1 MIYVPKYLWAKTV
14 KDLDNWKCAFC
25 GDESRL
31 EAHHIRQKTLSPEL
45 ETDLE
50 NGITLCHSCHYAAHG
65 GNYQTRTHGAAMQPF
80 KSDPALVGAFIR
92 DYADTRIVLEIP
104 HTMMTKIK
112 AHAEQRG
119 ESLNGFICRAIEN
132 QLKQD
137 EQTNY

>member
-1 MIYVPKYLWAKTV
+1 
-14 KDLDNWKCAFC
+14 
-25 GDESRL
+25 
-31 EAHHIRQKTLSPEL
+31 
-45 ETDLE
+45 
-50 NGITLCHSCHYAAHG
+50 
-65 GNYQTRTHGAAMQPF
+65 MQPF

-132 QLKQD
+132 QIKQD
-137 EQTNY
+137 EQEV